1 VLNERVGLLDAVLP
15 QTDRPRHE
23 IISMLVRKELIF
35 LLIRPVL
42 VKVDRFSDEQAGRQA
57 GRQQCYI
64 LPPATSLHWQQLVKG
79 DHLLLHYSA

>member
-1 VLNERVGLLDAVLP
+1 MSNERVGLLDCAA
-15 QTDRPRHE
+15 DRPRHE

-57 GRQQCYI
+57 
-64 LPPATSLHWQQLVKG
+64 ATSLHRQQLVMG
-79 DHLLLHYSA
+79 EHLLLHCSA